1 MIQYQNRWAVVTGA
15 SSGLGSRL
23 AVRLADRGMSVLL
36 TGRNQSRLN
45 RVGRDIR
52 QAAPRVAVET
62 IVANHSTSSGISE
75 LLNHVGDRPIEVLVN
90 NAGFG
95 SYGRVTGRWL
105 RPETKARAPIEA
117 RNEIL
122 IPASP
127 ERVWDLLTDVEGW
140 PSWYRACQW
149 VRLESNE
156 DSTLSE
162 KEQRLSF
169 RWKAHPVELRSVV
182 VASERPHLF
191 AIIADAPG
199 LHAERKFTL
208 SPAPN
213 GSTPLSS
220 AMKSRLDY
228 CHGWPVGMFS
238 RGYMRQTMRCS
249 TISAPPAS
257 ARPRRSQPQLR
268 DKNAKC
274 VRSGGLAYPVG

>member
-62 IVANHSTSSGISE
+62 IVADHSTSSGISE

-213 GSTPLSS
+213 GFDTIVVSDEIQVGLLPWLASWYVQP
-220 AMKSRLDY
+220 RLHAANDE
-228 CHGWPVGMFS
+228 MFNDL
-238 RGYMRQTMRCS
+238 R
-249 TISAPPAS
+249 AAS
-257 ARPRRSQPQLR
+257 IGATT
-268 DKNAKC
+268 KVTA
-274 VRSGGLAYPVG
+274 AAA